1 VGGSRLRLLHRP
13 ECGLCEEMHTA
24 LRRLARE
31 LPLPPLELVD
41 VDQDPL
47 LRRRHGLDVPVLL
60 LDETVVCRHH
70 LDAAELTRLL
80 RTPPAGAPAA

>member
-1 VGGSRLRLLHRP
+1 
-13 ECGLCEEMHTA
+13 MHA
-24 LRRLARE
+24 ELRRLARE

-60 LDETVVCRHH
+60 LDESVVCRHH
-70 LDAAELTRLL
+70 LDRAELTRLL
-80 RTPPAGAPAA
+80 RAAPDGGCA

>member
-1 VGGSRLRLLHRP
+1 MPAPARLRLLHRP
-13 ECGLCEEMHTA
+13 ECELCEEMRQA
-24 LRRLARE
+24 LERLGRE
-31 LPLPPLELVD
+31 LALPPLEMVD

-60 LDETVVCRHH
+60 LDESVVCRHR

-80 RTPPAGAPAA
+80 RAPGR

>member
-1 VGGSRLRLLHRP
+1 MSAPARLRLLHRP
-13 ECGLCEEMHTA
+13 ECELCEEM
-24 LRRLARE
+24 RLALERLGRE
-31 LPLPPLELVD
+31 LALPPLEMVD

-60 LDETVVCRHH
+60 LDESVVCRHR

-80 RTPPAGAPAA
+80 RSPPGR